1 MAKISESTRLEFAET
16 IKPYQSKIL
25 AILAKEKTTLN
36 SINGN
41 APDSCYKKLM
51 LCDDMIYVSSLY
63 MAQNSLSLK
72 ILEVKNN
79 DALNEARKIL
89 YKAIIYLEELVTNF
103 IDVPYSELA
112 KYHENIKDKT
122 IQERYYLIRKLGLAI
137 TLLEDAFG
145 DRDILKNVSV
155 NLMTGTKA
163 ALTGANGAGK
173 STLIKVMA
181 GLIKPDSGSRICQKE
196 TRIAY
201 LPQSGLTHHGCSLKE
216 EADRAFEFGYDIQK
230 QIDQIGEQLEKGTGN
245 TDNLLATQAEL
256 IAKLEESGW
265 HRREATAESVLMGLG
280 FSQEDLQKQTEEFS
294 GGWQMRIA
302 LAKALMQNPD
312 ILLLDE
318 PTNYLDIEARTWLEK
333 FLSNYK
339 GAFLLVSHDRYFLDV
354 TVNEVYELFGGDLK
368 RYKGNFTHYEQ
379 VREVELKTLIAE
391 YEKQQDEIAKLQD
404 FIRRFGVQA
413 TKAAQAQERQKQLD
427 KILAQKIEIPESL
440 KKIHFKFPEAP
451 HAGHLVL
458 RTKGLTKSYD
468 GKTNVI
474 ENLDL
479 TVENGEMLVVAG
491 RNGAG
496 KSTLLRMLAGV
507 DPITSGEVIPG
518 TGVKIGYF
526 SQDNAE
532 TIKGGE
538 TILEYVESQAPTE
551 LIPKVRDMLGSFLFR
566 GDDVFKSLNVLSGGE
581 KSRIAL
587 LQLLLRANNLL
598 ILDEPTNHLDMHSK
612 DVLMNALKDFGGTVI
627 FVSHDRGFI
636 EGLATKVLELKPG
649 SHREFPGNY
658 KYYMERIEAEEAGI
672 VGQFERG
679 TGIATSSVNSTKT
692 SEAKAD
698 ATKSAGKLNWE
709 EQKKIEAERRKNEKE
724 AARLET
730 EIAKAEEEKSALE
743 SKMALPEVY
752 SNGAKAKEVQQ
763 KIDETTK
770 KIETL
775 TQAWETAMDKLG

>member
-1 MAKISESTRLEFAET
+1 MAFVQFS
-16 IKPYQSKIL
+16 Q
-25 AILAKEKTTLN
+25 
-36 SINGN
+36 
-41 APDSCYKKLM
+41 
-51 LCDDMIYVSSLY
+51 VSL
-63 MAQNSLSLK
+63 
-72 ILEVKNN
+72 
-79 DALNEARKIL
+79 
-89 YKAIIYLEELVTNF
+89 
-103 IDVPYSELA
+103 
-112 KYHENIKDKT
+112 
-122 IQERYYLIRKLGLAI
+122 
-137 TLLEDAFG
+137 AFG

-245 TDNLLATQAEL
+245 TDNLIATQAEL

-333 FLSNYK
+333 FLSNYR

-551 LIPKVRDMLGSFLFR
+551 LVPKVRDMLGSFLFR

-724 AARLET
+724 VARLET

-752 SNGAKAKEVQQ
+752 SNGAKAKEIQQ

-775 TQAWETAMDKLG
+775 TQAWETAMDKL

>member
-1 MAKISESTRLEFAET
+1 MAFVQFS
-16 IKPYQSKIL
+16 Q
-25 AILAKEKTTLN
+25 
-36 SINGN
+36 
-41 APDSCYKKLM
+41 
-51 LCDDMIYVSSLY
+51 VSL
-63 MAQNSLSLK
+63 
-72 ILEVKNN
+72 
-79 DALNEARKIL
+79 
-89 YKAIIYLEELVTNF
+89 
-103 IDVPYSELA
+103 
-112 KYHENIKDKT
+112 
-122 IQERYYLIRKLGLAI
+122 
-137 TLLEDAFG
+137 AFG

-391 YEKQQDEIAKLQD
+391 YEKQQDEIEKLQD

-551 LIPKVRDMLGSFLFR
+551 LVPKVRDMLGSFLFR

-724 AARLET
+724 VARLET

-775 TQAWETAMDKLG
+775 TQAWETAMDKL

>member
-1 MAKISESTRLEFAET
+1 MAFIQFS
-16 IKPYQSKIL
+16 Q
-25 AILAKEKTTLN
+25 
-36 SINGN
+36 
-41 APDSCYKKLM
+41 
-51 LCDDMIYVSSLY
+51 VSL
-63 MAQNSLSLK
+63 
-72 ILEVKNN
+72 
-79 DALNEARKIL
+79 
-89 YKAIIYLEELVTNF
+89 
-103 IDVPYSELA
+103 
-112 KYHENIKDKT
+112 
-122 IQERYYLIRKLGLAI
+122 
-137 TLLEDAFG
+137 AFG

-245 TDNLLATQAEL
+245 TDNLIATQAEL

-724 AARLET
+724 VARLET
-730 EIAKAEEEKSALE
+730 EIAKAEEEKSELE

-752 SNGAKAKEVQQ
+752 SNGAKAKEIQQ